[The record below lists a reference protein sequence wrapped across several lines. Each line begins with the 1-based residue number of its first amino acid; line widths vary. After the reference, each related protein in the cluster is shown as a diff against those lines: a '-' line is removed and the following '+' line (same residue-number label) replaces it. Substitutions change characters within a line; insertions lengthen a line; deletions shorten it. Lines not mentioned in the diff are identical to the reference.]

1 MSEEAIEEER
11 VADLKIWK
19 VPRAVAMAFFS
30 YARENAGNK
39 GWLALKLLLEKQR
52 MPLEND
58 SLAQRVESLEAAVQE
73 LQAAA
78 QKEEPKKEDARTVRV
93 FGPGEKIGGLDGKV

>member
-1 MSEEAIEEER
+1 MSEEAVVEER
-11 VADLKIWK
+11 VADLKIWR

-30 YARENAGNK
+30 FARVHAGNK
-39 GWLALKLLLEKQR
+39 GSRALELLLEKQR

-58 SLAQRVESLEAAVQE
+58 SLAQRVENLEAAVQE

-78 QKEEPKKEDARTVRV
+78 QKKEPEKEDGRTVRV